1 MFGPLAAFPFLLAQ
15 AAAPAPNAAPTSV
28 LEQLAPYAPF
38 IPVLLLFYFM
48 ILRPGQQQERKKRE
62 MIDQLKK
69 GDKVLTLAGMYG
81 TVVEVDSAADRVT
94 LKIDQDGKVRVVFT
108 RAGIARVVNEGAEKK

>member
-1 MFGPLAAFPFLLAQ
+1 MFGSLAAFPFLLAQ
-15 AAAPAPNAAPTSV
+15 AAAPKPNAAPPSV

-38 IPVLLLFYFM
+38 IPVLLLFYLM

-62 MIDQLKK
+62 MINQLKK

-81 TVVEVDSAADRVT
+81 TVVSVDLAADRVV
-94 LKIDQDGKVRVVFT
+94 LRIDDEGKVRVAFT
-108 RAGIARVVNEGAEKK
+108 RAGIARVVTEGVEKK